1 MPSQPHTTPHLPT
14 RALSKPLARR
24 LLSEVARRAQQ
35 WRATQLINSALTL
48 ADEPSLVLDL
58 PCAADGFWPL
68 LSSSDSRVVIAANAD
83 AEHLT
88 EALTRALTGLH
99 SAFTSRVHALQSSVF
114 AIELDA
120 NAVDCIFCMHCL
132 HQVDDPLRRMA
143 LLQEFNRVTRDSVI
157 ISVWVD
163 GNLEALGHKQRDGQ
177 IYPRRQIEREFIA
190 AGFTITGHRDFI
202 PGLAMLRLYVLHKR
216 G

>member
-1 MPSQPHTTPHLPT
+1 MPSPPHTTPHL
-14 RALSKPLARR
+14 AELELSKPLARR
-24 LLSEVARRAQQ
+24 LLSHLARRAQQ
-35 WRATQLINSALTL
+35 WRVTQLINSALAL

-58 PCAADGFWPL
+58 PCAVDGFWPL
-68 LSSSDSRVVIAANAD
+68 LSSSERRVVIAADAD

-88 EALTRALTGLH
+88 SALTRALTGLQ
-99 SAFTSRVHALQSSVF
+99 SSFTSRVHALQSSVF

-157 ISVWVD
+157 VSVWVD
-163 GNLEALGHKQRDGQ
+163 GNLEALRHKQRNGQ
-177 IYPRRQIEREFIA
+177 IYPRGQIEREFAA
-190 AGFTITGHRDFI
+190 AGFTISGHRDFI